1 MNVDQYFKQAQDLA
15 KLCGKDGY
23 SLARTLSYDFENEQ
37 PAQWIPAAQ
46 KELLTLIKI
55 LKNEDILGQAITL
68 YAEGER
74 LQNSKNL
81 QVNLFF
87 IFSSLFIGILIGLL
101 F

>member
-1 MNVDQYFKQAQDLA
+1 MNVDQYFKQTQDLA

-23 SLARTLSYDFENEQ
+23 SLASTLSYDFENEH
-37 PAQWIPAAQ
+37 PAQWMPAAQ

-55 LKNEDILGQAITL
+55 LKNEEILGQAVIL
-68 YAEGER
+68 YAEGEK

-81 QVNLFF
+81 QVNLVF
-87 IFSSLFIGILIGLL
+87 IFSSLLIGILIGLL